1 LRVYLASKNAGK
13 RAEFQAL
20 LEGTGIELLEFP
32 GYRDVVEGET
42 DYAENAALKARALR
56 EQLLSAGIEAAV
68 LADDSGLEIDA
79 LDGRPGVIT
88 AYYGGEHLTWPER
101 REYVLSE
108 LSRVDGDDRSAR
120 FVCYLHFID
129 EDGREIAVD
138 ASVSG
143 TIAMRDR
150 GEHGF
155 SFDPI
160 FVYPAAQKTFSE
172 LTATEKNAVS
182 HRRRAVSALL
192 HELRKQQ
199 TRKA

>member
-1 LRVYLASKNAGK
+1 MRVYLASKNAGK

-20 LEGTGIELLEFP
+20 LAGTGIELLEFP
-32 GYRDVVEGET
+32 GYRDVVEGES

-88 AYYGGEHLTWPER
+88 AYYGGSQLTWPQR

-108 LSRVDGDDRSAR
+108 LSRCENDDRSAR

-129 EDGREIAVD
+129 EDGAETAVN
-138 ASVSG
+138 ASVDG
-143 TIAMRDR
+143 TIAMQDR
-150 GEHGF
+150 GAHGF

-172 LTATEKNAVS
+172 LTAMEKDAVS
-182 HRRRAVSALL
+182 HRRRAVAQLQ

-199 TRKA
+199 IR

>member
-1 LRVYLASKNAGK
+1 MKVYLASKNAGK

-20 LEGTGIELLEFP
+20 FEGTGVELLTFP
-32 GYRDVVEGET
+32 GYRDVVEGE
-42 DYAENAALKARALR
+42 DGYAENAALKARALR
-56 EQLLSAGIEAAV
+56 EQLLDAGIEAAV

-88 AYYGGEHLTWPER
+88 AYYGGADLTWPQR

-108 LSRVDGDDRSAR
+108 LSAKGGAARTAR

-129 EDGREIAVD
+129 AEGEETAVN
-138 ASVSG
+138 ASVVG
-143 TIAMRDR
+143 TIADRDR
-150 GEHGF
+150 GEAGF

-160 FVYPAAQKTFSE
+160 FVYPAAQKTFAE

-182 HRRRAVSALL
+182 HRKRAVSALL
-192 HELRKQQ
+192 HELRK
-199 TRKA
+199 KHMP

>member
-1 LRVYLASKNAGK
+1 VKVYLASKNAGK

-20 LEGTGIELLEFP
+20 LAGTGIELLAFA
-32 GYRDVVEGET
+32 GYRDVVEGES

-56 EQLLSAGIEAAV
+56 EQLLDAGIEAAV

-79 LDGRPGVIT
+79 LGGRPGVIT
-88 AYYGGEHLTWPER
+88 AYYGGEHLSWAER

-108 LSRVDGDDRSAR
+108 LAGVQGEARSAR

-129 EDGREIAVD
+129 EYGTETATD
-138 ASVSG
+138 ASVDG
-143 TIAMRDR
+143 TIALRDR

-172 LTATEKNAVS
+172 LTAAEKNAVS

-192 HELRKQQ
+192 HALRKSK
-199 TRKA
+199 TA

>member
-1 LRVYLASKNAGK
+1 VRVYLATKNAGK

-20 LEGTGIELLEFP
+20 FAGTGFDLVDFP

-56 EQLLSAGIEAAV
+56 EQLLDAGIEAAV
-68 LADDSGLEIDA
+68 LADDSGLEITA
-79 LDGRPGVIT
+79 LDGRPGVVT
-88 AYYGGEHLTWPER
+88 AYYGGADLTWAQR
-101 REYVLSE
+101 RQFVLSE
-108 LSRVDGDDRSAR
+108 LTEVGNPDRTAR
-120 FVCYLHFID
+120 FVCYLCFID
-129 EDGREIAVD
+129 EYGEETAVD
-138 ASVSG
+138 AALEG
-143 TIAMRDR
+143 TIATRDR

-172 LTATEKNAVS
+172 LTTTEKNAVS

-192 HELRKQQ
+192 HELRQK
-199 TRKA
+199 KVM